1 MSPNIKIIYLKVE
14 VASEGECSDECTCP
28 KVVDPVCGS
37 DGQTYSNA
45 CEAECVDVS
54 TSQRCSLYHSEEF
67 DHFFAFRSLWH
78 LTANV
83 PG

>member
-1 MSPNIKIIYLKVE
+1 M
-14 VASEGECSDECTCP
+14 
-28 KVVDPVCGS
+28 VDPVCGS

-54 TSQRCSLYHSEEF
+54 TSHRCSFFVGIREEF
-67 DHFFAFRSLWH
+67 DQFFTFRSLWH
-78 LTANV
+78 LRANA